1 MGTGR
6 VPDVVSGG
14 GVSGS
19 GSGSN
24 DAAAGAAYEPLP
36 GTRRLFDEDGNLPAA
51 DEGLLRHGDIVLIPQ
66 PTESPND
73 PLNWSLPRKAW
84 HSALVCFTVALT
96 AATSN
101 IAGSA
106 SDGVA
111 AEYGYGYGYFNTGA
125 AVLFIGIGYWTLLS
139 SPGVHLYGRRVL
151 YLVCMAWGFVGN
163 LWFARLRTT
172 ADIIWTQLFV
182 GASESVAEAAV
193 QLSLLDIWFEHQ
205 NGTSL
210 GVYTLATSIGT
221 YLGPLIAGY
230 IADSYL
236 GWRWIGYFSAI
247 LSAGTFF
254 VLLLTLEETE
264 FQRQRFL
271 RQPQQFGDVS
281 SSSARGDPEK
291 TGSVVNP
298 DGVLPGGAADTAKK
312 EAGVGVEGGDDV
324 DAIKRRRVHPR
335 TMSEVE
341 LNRLSVSYS
350 RPKTFWQRMRIIT
363 PAPNLRGLGFRQY
376 LDRLW
381 HTMRVFSFPAVWFAG
396 LQWGIQNICLSF
408 YLTVEEDNWYGPPWN
423 YGDVAVGNMNIPSL
437 IGSIIGCF
445 YGGYCSDRF
454 MIFMTR
460 RNRGIMESEFRLYLM
475 FLCVIIFP
483 VGMLLFGI
491 GSAKGWDWPVP
502 YVGLGFIGFGYGC
515 AGDLSLTY
523 LADSYPDMVLEGMVG
538 VATINNTL
546 AMIFTF
552 IASAWLSSG
561 VQDCFIELAVVSF
574 VIMALSLPM
583 IIWGK
588 AARRWTRGRYLM
600 FLEIRD
606 GLD

>member
-6 VPDVVSGG
+6 VADVADVVGG
-14 GVSGS
+14 
-19 GSGSN
+19 
-24 DAAAGAAYEPLP
+24 DALEALP
-36 GTRRLFDEDGNLPAA
+36 GTRRLFDENGSVLTA

-66 PTESPND
+66 PTDSPND
-73 PLNWSLPRKAW
+73 PLNWSLPRKTW
-84 HSALVCFTVALT
+84 HTALVCFTVALT

-106 SDGVA
+106 ADGVK
-111 AEYGYGYGYFNTGA
+111 EDYGWGYSYFNTGA

-139 SPGVHLYGRRVL
+139 SPGVHLYGRRIL
-151 YLVCMAWGFVGN
+151 YLVCMVWGFVGN
-163 LWFARLRTT
+163 IWFARLQTT
-172 ADIIWTQLFV
+172 ADIVWTQLFV

-210 GVYTLATSIGT
+210 GFYTLATSIGT

-230 IADSYL
+230 IADSFL

-247 LSAGTFF
+247 VSGGTFF
-254 VLLLTLEETE
+254 LLLLTLEETE
-264 FQRQRFL
+264 FHRERFL
-271 RQPQQFGDVS
+271 LQPHS
-281 SSSARGDPEK
+281 SNDPARDPEK
-291 TGSVVNP
+291 TAAGS
-298 DGVLPGGAADTAKK
+298 DGLVSRGGAAPETQ
-312 EAGVGVEGGDDV
+312 GGGDDLTE
-324 DAIKRRRVHPR
+324 KRHRLHPQ
-335 TMSEVE
+335 TMAEVE
-341 LNRLSVSYS
+341 LNRQSVSYA
-350 RPKTFWQRMRIIT
+350 RPKTIWQRLRIIT
-363 PAPNLRGLGFRQY
+363 PAPNLQGLGLRQY
-376 LDRLW
+376 LNRLW

-396 LQWGIQNICLSF
+396 LQWGVQNICLSF

-423 YGDVAVGNMNIPSL
+423 YGDVAVGNMNIPSI
-437 IGSIIGCF
+437 IGSIIGCV
-445 YGGYCSDRF
+445 YGGYFSDKF

-460 RNRGIMESEFRLYLM
+460 RNRGIMESEYRLYLM
-475 FLCVIIFP
+475 ALCVIVFP
-483 VGMLLFGI
+483 AGMLLFGI
-491 GSAKGWDWPVP
+491 GSAHGWDWPVP

-538 VATINNTL
+538 VAVINNTL

-552 IASAWLSSG
+552 VASYWLATG
-561 VQDCFIELAVVSF
+561 IQDCFIELAVVSF
-574 VIMALSLPM
+574 VIMALSFPM
-583 IIWGK
+583 IYWGK